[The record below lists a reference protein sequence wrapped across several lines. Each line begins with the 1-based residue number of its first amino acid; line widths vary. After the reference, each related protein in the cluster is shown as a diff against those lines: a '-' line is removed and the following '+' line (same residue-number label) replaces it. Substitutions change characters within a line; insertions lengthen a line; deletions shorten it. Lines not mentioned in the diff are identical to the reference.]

1 LLDPTSGWMAERGA
15 AIRANPTQL
24 RDNVAAVRY
33 KPAAK

>member
-1 LLDPTSGWMAERGA
+1 MAERGA

-24 RDNVAAVRY
+24 KDNVAAVRF